1 VNTQGLAADPG
12 AIEEI
17 AGAVQSRETD
27 PVALVETSLRRIAA
41 VEKEVQGWCLLDRER
56 ALAEAQVL
64 RQEAQAGHIR
74 GPLHGI
80 PVAVKDVLDVA
91 GLPTRAGSKT
101 RAQIALSTI
110 DAHVVTQLKVAGAIV
125 LGKAHTTEFA
135 YFDGPPPTRNPHHVA
150 HTPGGSSAGP
160 AALVA
165 AGMVPLSLG
174 TQTAGSVSRPA
185 AYCGI
190 AAFKPS
196 TLAWS
201 SFGLV
206 PFAPS
211 FDTVGVF
218 GYRVRD
224 AVAAARVL
232 MPPYLRRSA
241 AAAPAPLAIG
251 VIDDPITES
260 ASAAVADTMRTAA
273 DALAAAG
280 VRVERLKSPVSFAAI
295 AGWHK
300 TIIEHEV
307 ARAHP
312 HLEYNFDVSAGLR
325 EAVGR
330 GRHVTDRVYLE
341 ACAELDAARERFW
354 MATAQA
360 DALIFPATPDV
371 APAGMKTGDPRF
383 IVPFTALGGP
393 IVSVPVGAGAGGL
406 PLGLMLIGAP
416 GTDAATAAVAEKIAP
431 VIELPR

>member
-1 VNTQGLAADPG
+1 VTTHSLVADPG
-12 AIEEI
+12 SVEEI
-17 AGAVQSRETD
+17 ARAFQDRRRD
-27 PVALVETSLRRIAA
+27 PVALLEASLNRIDTVENA
-41 VEKEVQGWCLLDRER
+41 VRGWCLLDRED
-56 ALAEAQVL
+56 ALAQAHVL
-64 RQEAQAGHIR
+64 RQEAEAGRIR
-74 GPLHGI
+74 SPLHGI
-80 PVAVKDVLDVA
+80 PVAIKDVLDVA

-101 RAQIALSTI
+101 RADIAPSTI
-110 DAHVVTQLKVAGAIV
+110 DAQVVARLRVAGAII

-135 YFDGPPPTRNPHHVA
+135 YFDGPPPTRNPHDTA

-196 TLAWS
+196 TRAWP

-218 GYRVRD
+218 GHRVSD
-224 AVAAARVL
+224 ALAAARVL
-232 MPPYLRRSA
+232 APAYLRYGP
-241 AAAPAPLAIG
+241 AAAPAPPSIG
-251 VIDDPITES
+251 FIDDPIVAA
-260 ASAAVADTMRTAA
+260 ASAPVAGTLRAAA
-273 DALAAAG
+273 DALAGAG
-280 VRVERLKSPVSFAAI
+280 FRVEAIKSPVPFADV
-295 AGWHK
+295 GHWHK
-300 TIIEHEV
+300 TMIEYEA

-312 HLEYNFDVSAGLR
+312 GLEHNADVSIGLR
-325 EAVGR
+325 EAITR
-330 GRHVTDRVYLE
+330 GRLIDDPSYRD
-341 ACAELDAARERFW
+341 ACMALDAARDRFW
-354 MATAQA
+354 AATAGV
-360 DALIFPATPDV
+360 DALVFPAAPDV

-383 IVPFTALGGP
+383 IVPFTAFGGP
-393 IVSVPVGAGAGGL
+393 IVSIPVGFGTGGL

-416 GTDAATAAVAEKIAP
+416 GMDLAIAGVAEKVAK